1 MTGEIPSDGTD
12 SGNFARGL
20 GMVALVQNRNVLPET
35 PHLHVLGHLDA
46 SLQLVFDE
54 ILKARGLT
62 YSRTNPFP
70 Q

>member
-1 MTGEIPSDGTD
+1 MTGEIPPGGSPPVSFGT
-12 SGNFARGL
+12 NL
-20 GMVALVQNRNVLPET
+20 GMVALVQNRIVLPET
-35 PHLHVLGHLDA
+35 PHLYVLGHLDA
-46 SLQLVFDE
+46 SLQEVFDE